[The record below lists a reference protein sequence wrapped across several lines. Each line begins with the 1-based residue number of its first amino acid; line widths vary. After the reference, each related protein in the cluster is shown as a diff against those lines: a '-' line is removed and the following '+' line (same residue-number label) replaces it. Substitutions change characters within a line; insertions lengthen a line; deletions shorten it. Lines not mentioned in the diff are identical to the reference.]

1 MPHVT
6 RSCQRPE
13 PAAQGRLADALP
25 THRSDLPRRQPTGDG
40 HGNLREPEPL
50 RGQQAREPVD
60 DHASPSTAIGCF
72 QPNSLI
78 EAGSLSTAA
87 AVRLRGLF
95 AKAMTHL
102 IGQDSTLSGASS
114 PV

>member
-1 MPHVT
+1 MTSLPD
-6 RSCQRPE
+6 RSR
-13 PAAQGRLADALP
+13 ARLS
-25 THRSDLPRRQPTGDG
+25 RKQ
-40 HGNLREPEPL
+40 LRERL
-50 RGQQAREPVD
+50 RTLRRQQAREPVD

-72 QPNSLI
+72 PPNSSI